1 MRAPQ
6 RLRHADAALDRAGIR
21 ARRMTPRPADFFRA
35 DSPLLTPDGAR
46 IDALTQREGIHS
58 QTLGEFVDRHLHA
71 PGARRVSGTAHGGSG
86 PGVDEDVVLRRGKVR
101 TVVKRLGEIADSGV
115 QADARGA
122 VALDRNR
129 RQRSVASRA
138 DADALMGGR
147 AIARVHLL
155 LWPGQSETDRRSR
168 LTRERDGEAAV
179 DAERRFRAETAAH
192 AVDHDPHLIQRQVER
207 LGEFAPHPC
216 GELSGNMDRQAVG
229 APIGDEAVRLHAAM
243 RLDLRAV
250 LALDHD
256 VRGGETLRDV
266 AAARLSRPAHVAVDR
281 QAGLRD
287 EFARRT
293 PRRGSRVVDFCRLRP
308 ARLVEID
315 DEGKRLVIDADET
328 QRLFR
333 RGHRGR
339 GDGDD
344 GLADI
349 ANDRMRRIAEGDCA
363 RRSRAPADRARLQ
376 PCRWRAPRHAHGAT
390 GGCGRT
396 ACPGG
401 RRRP

>member
-6 RLRHADAALDRAGIR
+6 RLRHANAAPDRAGIG
-21 ARRMTPRPADFFRA
+21 ARRMTPRPADLFRA
-35 DSPLLTPDGAR
+35 DSPLLAPDGAR
-46 IDALTQREGIHS
+46 IDPLAQRQRIHS
-58 QTLGEFVDRHLHA
+58 QPFGEFVDRHLHA
-71 PGARRVSGTAHGGSG
+71 PGARRVSGAAHGGSG
-86 PGVDEDVVLRRGKVR
+86 PGVGEDVVLRRFKVR
-101 TVVKRLGEIADSGV
+101 TLVKRLGEIADSGV

-129 RQRSVASRA
+129 RQRSLAPRA

-155 LWPGQSETDRRSR
+155 LGPGQGQTDRRSR
-168 LTRERDGEAAV
+168 LTRQRDGEAAV
-179 DAERRFRAETAAH
+179 GAERRFRAEPAAH
-192 AVDHDPHLIQRQVER
+192 AVDHDPHLIERQVES
-207 LGEFAPHPC
+207 LGELAPHP
-216 GELSGNMDRQAVG
+216 GRELSGNMDRQAVG
-229 APIGDEAVRLHAAM
+229 APVGDEAVGLHAAM

-256 VRGGETLRDV
+256 VRGGKPLRDV

-293 PRRGSRVVDFCRLRP
+293 PGRGSRVVDLCRFRP

-315 DEGKRLVIDADET
+315 DEGKRPVIDADET
-328 QRLFR
+328 QRLFGG
-333 RGHRGR
+333 GHRGR
-339 GDGDD
+339 RDGDD
-344 GLADI
+344 RLADI
-349 ANDRMRRIAEGDCA
+349 ANGRMRRIAEGDRVDDCA
-363 RRSRAPADRARLQ
+363 HPRIALGCSR
-376 PCRWRAPRHAHGAT
+376 CRWRAPRHAHGAT